1 MSDTLTEFRQGL
13 FRYNQ
18 NLVDTCATAK
28 RIIETIHENAA
39 DWYDRMLTSEIVSDR
54 TLRLGFLGNK
64 ILVTAE
70 VLVSE
75 PPLGGN
81 IVCRLETAD
90 ADKPVILDTAF
101 TFDSIGNINETL
113 SASACAHKLIE
124 LLYAEVKGKRFIYR
138 G

>member
-1 MSDTLTEFRQGL
+1 MSDSLTVFRQGL

-18 NLVDTCATAK
+18 NLSDTCATAK

-39 DWYDRMLTSEIVSDR
+39 DWYEQMLTSEIVSDR
-54 TLRLGFLGNK
+54 TMRLRFLGNA

-70 VLVSE
+70 VVVSE

-81 IVCRLETAD
+81 IVCKLETD
-90 ADKPVILDTAF
+90 DPVKPVILDTAF

-113 SASACAHKLIE
+113 SASACAHKLVE
-124 LLYAEVKGKRFIYR
+124 LLYAELKAKRCIYR

>member
-1 MSDTLTEFRQGL
+1 MSDSLTVLGQGL

-18 NLVDTCATAK
+18 DLIDTCATAK
-28 RIIETIHENAA
+28 RIIETIHDNAVN
-39 DWYDRMLTSEIVSDR
+39 WFERMLTSEIVSDR
-54 TLRLGFLGNK
+54 TLRLGFLGNS

-70 VLVSE
+70 VIVSE

-90 ADKPVILDTAF
+90 PDKPVILDTTF

-113 SASACAHKLIE
+113 SSGACAHKLIE
-124 LLYAEVKGKRFIYR
+124 LLYTELKAKRCIYR